1 MDKAKMLLSKETK
14 LLRWCGQKKIF
25 SKADVIK
32 FGSGMF
38 YLRADRTIRD
48 FVQAGN
54 VRRLDRQECSSRRLK
69 GNMAW
74 YEFIK
79 M

>member
-1 MDKAKMLLSKETK
+1 MINKRKDLLN
-14 LLRWCGQKKIF
+14 WCGQKRIF
-25 SKADVIK
+25 SKADVIAYE
-32 FGSGMF
+32 SRSY

-48 FVQAGN
+48 FVREGIL
-54 VRRLDRQECSSRRLK
+54 RKLDKDECVKRNLK

-79 M
+79 VR

>member
-1 MDKAKMLLSKETK
+1 MTNKSKE
-14 LLRWCGQKKIF
+14 LLAWCKEKRIF
-25 SKADVIK
+25 SKADIIAYE
-32 FGSGMF
+32 SRNY

-48 FVQAGN
+48 FVRRGIVRKLDKDEC
-54 VRRLDRQECSSRRLK
+54 VRRNLK

-79 M
+79 AE